1 MEIVREL
8 VGGMRHELAEHRRPL
23 AAVAGAIMVLVLAGT
38 VAALAGS
45 AIAVAAIAGIGIIGT
60 ALAVLAFTAFM
71 RI

>member
-1 MEIVREL
+1 MEIVRAL
-8 VGGMRHELAEHRRPL
+8 VGGMRHELAEHRRSL

-45 AIAVAAIAGIGIIGT
+45 AIAVAAIAGTGIIGT